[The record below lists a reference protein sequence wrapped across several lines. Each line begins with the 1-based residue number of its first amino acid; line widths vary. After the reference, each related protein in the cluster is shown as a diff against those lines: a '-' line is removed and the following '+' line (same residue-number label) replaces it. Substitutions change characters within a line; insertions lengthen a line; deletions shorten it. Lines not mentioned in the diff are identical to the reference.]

1 MDSAFR
7 GRDGSEPA
15 EPLSASG
22 GRPSPGGAMEQ
33 GRRDV
38 AAVVAT
44 AMRGSVRVRPA
55 AENAAFAQTDGRRRA
70 DCFCIIFY
78 RGVSFGQP
86 LPAADCVIAAPVGRN
101 GISNETVGS
110 PTLVRRHRST

>member
-1 MDSAFR
+1 MDNRIR

-22 GRPSPGGAMEQ
+22 GWPSHGGATEQ
-33 GRRDV
+33 CRRDV
-38 AAVVAT
+38 AAVVAM
-44 AMRGSVRVRPA
+44 AMRGSVRARPA
-55 AENAAFAQTDGRRRA
+55 AENAAFAQIDGWRRA

-86 LPAADCVIAAPVGRN
+86 LPAADCVIAAPAGRN
-101 GISNETVGS
+101 GISNETVGT
-110 PTLVRRHRST
+110 PTLVRCHRST

>member
-1 MDSAFR
+1 MDNRIR

-22 GRPSPGGAMEQ
+22 GWPSHSGAMEQ

-38 AAVVAT
+38 AAVV

-55 AENAAFAQTDGRRRA
+55 AENAAFAQIGGWRRA

-101 GISNETVGS
+101 GISNETVGT